1 MRSSSFGSA
10 RRPRRFSLFG
20 AAVAGLAVVIA
31 AGGCSSDDGAAKA
44 AAKASSVTTA
54 PAAAGAQKDAGAVG
68 AAGAAGAA
76 GGAGAEPIATG
87 GDPAHVGVQDPAIP
101 LQVAVTG
108 NTGLHDGD
116 PVSVHVE
123 PKDGSVVYGFEAIM
137 CAGNAQFSVDADIRP
152 TYTGKCITNPLSPS
166 SQKYMAVKADPPFKV
181 AEATFKVGVG
191 TNTYSTRD
199 GDPVAITC
207 GPGHPCQLVLKLQ
220 YPNGFGFA
228 AYPLTF
234 G

>member
-10 RRPRRFSLFG
+10 RRPGRSSLFG
-20 AAVAGLAVVIA
+20 AAVVGLAVVVA
-31 AGGCSSDDGAAKA
+31 AGCSSDDGTAKA
-44 AAKASSVTTA
+44 ASKSSSATTA
-54 PAAAGAQKDAGAVG
+54 PVAASTQKDAGPAGAPG
-68 AAGAAGAA
+68 AAAAAG
-76 GGAGAEPIATG
+76 EPIATG

-116 PVSVHVE
+116 EVAVHVE
-123 PKDGSVVYGFEAIM
+123 PKDGSIVYGFEAIV

-166 SQKYMAVKADPPFKV
+166 SQKYLAVKADPPFKV
-181 AEATFKVGVG
+181 AEAKFKVGVG
-191 TNTYSTRD
+191 TNTYATRD
-199 GDPVAITC
+199 GEPVAITC
-207 GPGHPCQLVLKLQ
+207 GPGSPCQLVLKLQ